1 MTTDQIEIPKR
12 QSALQWVRVSDT
24 NPFEWST
31 SAPVFDPLKLSDSQ
45 VLIQNHAVSLNLVDL
60 KVTTSSF
67 LNTHTILPAVTGYDV
82 SGRIVAI
89 GKGVKDFK
97 VGDDVFGF
105 LNMNSSNGG
114 GALQQYSVGE
124 VDGLVKKPASIS
136 HEDAAAL
143 SIGFLSAMVCHMY
156 SLIVSILV

>member
-1 MTTDQIEIPKR
+1 MASDEQKIPTT
-12 QSALQWVRVSDT
+12 QSALRWVRVSDK

-31 SAPVFDPLKLSDSQ
+31 SAPVFDPSKLGDNQ
-45 VLIQNHAVSLNLVDL
+45 VLIQNHAVSLNPVDL
-60 KVTTSSF
+60 KMAIMNFSNTT
-67 LNTHTILPAVTGYDV
+67 LPAVTGYDV